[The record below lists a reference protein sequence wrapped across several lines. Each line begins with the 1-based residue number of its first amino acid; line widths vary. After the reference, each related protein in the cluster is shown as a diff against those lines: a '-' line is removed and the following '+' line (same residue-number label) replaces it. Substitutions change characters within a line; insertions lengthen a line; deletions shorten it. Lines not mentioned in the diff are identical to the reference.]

1 MTRQEFIQNVTTWRE
16 LLNFC
21 WEYDCNVCE
30 NIIPHDGLC
39 DYISED
45 FSQYAYEYSWVDIRD
60 WLNSIDNNASFY
72 YRDGSFDY
80 TSVDDDFASYK
91 QDVLDWCDEDTS
103 VFDDDEEVEY
113 PFEDDHYLDLDDD
126 EFLDPDPAPKSK
138 TEFGNDE
145 PELSDGDCTDDDL
158 LKLLENKFY

>member
-1 MTRQEFIQNVTTWRE
+1 MTRQEFIQNITTWRE

-30 NIIPHDGLC
+30 NIIPHDELR
-39 DYISED
+39 DYIAED

-91 QDVLDWCDEDTS
+91 QDVLDWCDEDAS
-103 VFDDDEEVEY
+103 VFDEDEDVEY
-113 PFEDDHYLDLDDD
+113 PFEDDFLLDDD
-126 EFLDPDPAPKSK
+126 DFLDPDPTPKSRA
-138 TEFGNDE
+138 ESDDDDS
-145 PELSDGDCTDDDL
+145 ELSDGDCTDDDL
-158 LKLLENKFY
+158 LKLLESKFY